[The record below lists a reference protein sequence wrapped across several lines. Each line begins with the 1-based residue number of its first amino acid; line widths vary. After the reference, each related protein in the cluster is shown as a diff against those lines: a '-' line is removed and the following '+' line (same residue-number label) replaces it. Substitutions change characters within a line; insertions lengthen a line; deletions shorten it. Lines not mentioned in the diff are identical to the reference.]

1 MNMKPKPDSTTSH
14 NPTPGQAP
22 KPQQSGSKSLENKLK
37 RIQREE

>member
-22 KPQQSGSKSLENKLK
+22 IPQQSGSKSLENKLK